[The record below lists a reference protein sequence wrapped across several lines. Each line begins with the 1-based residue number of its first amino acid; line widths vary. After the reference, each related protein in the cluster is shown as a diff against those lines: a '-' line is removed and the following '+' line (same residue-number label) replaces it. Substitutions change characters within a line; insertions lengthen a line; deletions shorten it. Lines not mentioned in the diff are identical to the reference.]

1 MGALKLGPLRCGD
14 PLNITTI
21 REGIK
26 RISRSRT
33 SLGAAL
39 ITNDPLPIRW
49 RSGEGLVTP
58 RGCEIRTPMTIY
70 IYTIPSILV
79 YDSTSKGKIIRMN
92 FPLQIES
99 QSDLSITTT
108 PDIRVVRENLFK
120 IHHIEQ

>member
-92 FPLQIES
+92 FPLQIEL
-99 QSDLSITTT
+99 QSVDYNDS
-108 PDIRVVRENLFK
+108 RYSSCS
-120 IHHIEQ
+120 

>member
-70 IYTIPSILV
+70 IYIPSILV
-79 YDSTSKGKIIRMN
+79 YDSTSKAKIIRMN

-108 PDIRVVRENLFK
+108 PDIRENLFK

>member
-108 PDIRVVRENLFK
+108 PDIRENLFK

>member
-92 FPLQIES
+92 FPLQIEL
-99 QSDLSITTT
+99 QSDLSITMT
-108 PDIRVVRENLFK
+108 PDIRENLFK